1 MSIFNRI
8 FNTKAVAPVN
18 EPLPNVTV
26 NYSRR
31 IITTNEQD
39 IYKIYKDSSLIQ
51 SCVNLFTN
59 EFLSAPFKPYVQEL
73 PTDNIAL
80 DIFTIETLKDLIY
93 QVLLSGTGFIYK
105 IRNGAGQ
112 LVSIQVLS
120 GFHVTKI
127 YDQNGYIK
135 NWQYQTGR
143 GTFDIDA
150 ADIVPITWFSASTE
164 DKDFGIS
171 PINAVIGAASQIIE
185 LQRFV
190 TEMTENDFVPRTIL
204 SAPTETNL
212 TYHQQ
217 KLIMDSVREEFQNNN
232 GSIKVLNGGWQLSR
246 LSLGLDELD
255 ITALRIVPET
265 DICNAFQIPTT
276 LIQTIAGQQ
285 NSTYNNVETARKFFL
300 QNTIGGFWSKVE
312 QIINSNFSYE
322 FPQIPN
328 WFFETS
334 NLPSLQED
342 QNESFI
348 RLNQLFQSNVI
359 SRAEFRSE
367 LDLDDIDGG
376 SAVYYQDLLF
386 GSTTA
391 FVAPSEPFVA
401 LESDAKAS
409 SKKKSINY
417 PNQSQENK
425 QTYWETKNRLMD
437 FSQKQFESILN
448 NVIDDIHKRT
458 KEVVR
463 NGGNFIGDGNIKNED
478 LRVYNEEL
486 LTTQKAFRKQIG
498 RELRIDTEDLSDNS
512 FRKLR
517 IDGLRTQ
524 NELVKS
530 LNKMLIKTDKVL
542 QKNADKSLDDKL
554 IIVDRQI
561 QTYRNTHAKTISN
574 YSSSNLMTSTQKV
587 VFDDKKIKYS
597 WLSQRD
603 GDVRDAHVIADGQ
616 LADSAGMF
624 TVGGERTDRPCGS
637 GLSSANSVNC
647 RCILFPQASS

>member
-26 NYSRR
+26 NYNRR

-59 EFLSAPFKPYVQEL
+59 EFLSAPLKPYVQEL
-73 PTDNIAL
+73 PSDNIAL
-80 DIFTIETLKDLIY
+80 DIFTIETLKDLVY

-105 IRNGAGQ
+105 IRNGSGQ

-135 NWQYQTGR
+135 HWQYQTGR

-150 ADIVPITWFSASTE
+150 TDIVPITWFSSSTE

-171 PINAVIGAASQIIE
+171 PINAIIGAASQIIE

-246 LSLGLDELD
+246 LSLGLDDLD
-255 ITALRIVPET
+255 ISALRIVPET

-285 NSTYNNVETARKFFL
+285 NSTYNNVQTARKFFL

-334 NLPSLQED
+334 DLPSLQED
-342 QNESFI
+342 QKETFE

-359 SRAEFRSE
+359 SRSEFRAE

-376 SAVYYQDLLF
+376 QAIYYQDLLF

-391 FVAPSEPFVA
+391 TETPLEVIVDPIVAVA
-401 LESDAKAS
+401 S
-409 SKKKSINY
+409 
-417 PNQSQENK
+417 P
-425 QTYWETKNRLMD
+425 
-437 FSQKQFESILN
+437 
-448 NVIDDIHKRT
+448 
-458 KEVVR
+458 
-463 NGGNFIGDGNIKNED
+463 
-478 LRVYNEEL
+478 
-486 LTTQKAFRKQIG
+486 
-498 RELRIDTEDLSDNS
+498 
-512 FRKLR
+512 
-517 IDGLRTQ
+517 
-524 NELVKS
+524 VKS
-530 LNKMLIKTDKVL
+530 RKAK
-542 QKNADKSLDDKL
+542 
-554 IIVDRQI
+554 IV
-561 QTYRNTHAKTISN
+561 
-574 YSSSNLMTSTQKV
+574 
-587 VFDDKKIKYS
+587 KK
-597 WLSQRD
+597 
-603 GDVRDAHVIADGQ
+603 
-616 LADSAGMF
+616 
-624 TVGGERTDRPCGS
+624 
-637 GLSSANSVNC
+637 
-647 RCILFPQASS
+647 